1 MSFISIKQNPETAT
15 KQSQNLLVS
24 MAMQQAFH
32 VLQLPALELSE
43 WLKQEIEQNPV
54 LELDLSENEQKEN
67 LDDLCSLE
75 YDCGTL
81 YESSDPTTLEL
92 EKKRKAYQESLL
104 VYPTSLYEHL
114 YSQARLTFEDPSDL
128 SLAEEIIGGLDAKG
142 FLSAPLSETGSG
154 QDPLRIRHVLSVLQ
168 TFDPPGVCAQNL
180 QESLLIQLSQAK
192 KTGSIA
198 FLIIQDHF
206 DDLLA
211 NKLPQ
216 IARKLGLLP
225 EQVQKAIETDISV
238 LSLHPGYAFENSYT
252 STIVPDIHLEQHEGH
267 WEIKINQS
275 RFPHFRISP
284 AYEKSLM
291 NPSLPKD
298 EERFFH
304 KHIASGNWLK
314 KIVKRRE
321 DTLLA
326 ISQHLIKKQSAFLGG
341 EQKTLVPMNIQ
352 EIAEQIGMHE
362 STVARAI
369 SNKYL
374 SCPQGIF
381 SLRSF
386 FTQGLICQNGQK
398 VSNHTLRQLLS
409 QMIDRED
416 KAKPLADE
424 EIVRQFKKMGIPCAR
439 RTVAKY
445 RQKLR
450 IAPAAKRRKWLQTST
465 R

>member
-1 MSFISIKQNPETAT
+1 MSFISIKQSPDTAI

-32 VLQLPALELSE
+32 VLQLPAIELSE
-43 WLKQEIEQNPV
+43 WLHQEIEQNPV
-54 LELDLSENEQKEN
+54 LELDLSENERKESF
-67 LDDLCSLE
+67 DELCSVE
-75 YDCGTL
+75 YDCGPL
-81 YESSDPTTLEL
+81 YESSDPTTLEM

-114 YSQARLTFEDPSDL
+114 QSQARLTFEDPSDL
-128 SLAEEIIGGLDAKG
+128 AVAEEIIGHLDSKG
-142 FLSAPLSETGSG
+142 FLSAPLSEIQHGHNPVQMG
-154 QDPLRIRHVLSVLQ
+154 HVFAILQ
-168 TFDPPGVCAQNL
+168 TFDPPGVCAHNL

-192 KTGSIA
+192 KSGSIA
-198 FLIIQDHF
+198 YQIILSHF
-206 DDLLA
+206 EDLLA
-211 NKLPQ
+211 NKLPL
-216 IARKLGLLP
+216 IAKKLGLLP
-225 EQVQKAIETDISV
+225 SQVQEAVETDISV
-238 LSLHPGYAFENSYT
+238 LNLHPGYAFENSYT
-252 STIVPDIHLEQHEGH
+252 STIVPDIHLDQQEGH
-267 WEIKINQS
+267 WEIRINQS
-275 RFPHFRISP
+275 HFPKFRVSP
-284 AYEKSLM
+284 AYEKSLQD
-291 NPSLPKD
+291 PSLPKE
-298 EERFFH
+298 EERFFL

-326 ISQHLIKKQSAFLGG
+326 ITQHLIQKQAAFLGG

-386 FTQGLICQNGQK
+386 FTQGLTCQNGQK
-398 VSNHTLRQLLS
+398 VSNHTLQQLLS
-409 QMIDRED
+409 QMIERED
-416 KAKPLADE
+416 KEKPLSDE
-424 EIVRQFKKMGIPCAR
+424 EITSQFKKMGIPCAR

-445 RQKLR
+445 RQKLK
-450 IAPAAKRRKWLQTST
+450 IAPAAKRRKWLYV
-465 R
+465 

>member
-1 MSFISIKQNPETAT
+1 MSSISIKQNPETAI

-54 LELDLSENEQKEN
+54 LELDLSQDEQEES
-67 LDDLCSLE
+67 LDELCSVE

-92 EKKRKAYQESLL
+92 EKKRKTFQESLL

-114 YSQARLTFEDPSDL
+114 YSQARLTFEDLNDL
-128 SLAEEIIGGLDAKG
+128 ALAEEIIGQLDSKG
-142 FLSAPLSETGSG
+142 FLTPSLPGVGNS
-154 QDPLRIRHVLSVLQ
+154 QNPLRVHHVLSILQ

-180 QESLLIQLSQAK
+180 QESLLIQLSQAQ
-192 KTGSIA
+192 KTRSIA
-198 FLIIQDHF
+198 FLIIQNHF
-206 DDLLA
+206 GDLLA

-216 IARKLGLLP
+216 IAKKLGLLP
-225 EQVQKAIETDISV
+225 EQVQEAIETDISV
-238 LSLHPGYAFENSYT
+238 LSLHPGYAFEQCYT
-252 STIVPDIHLEQHEGH
+252 STIIPDIHLEQHEGH
-267 WEIKINQS
+267 WEIKINKS
-275 RFPHFRISP
+275 HFPHFRILP
-284 AYEKSLM
+284 TYEKSLG
-291 NPSLPKD
+291 NPLLPK
-298 EERFFH
+298 EEKRFFH
-304 KHIASGNWLK
+304 KHITSGNWLK

-321 DTLLA
+321 ETLLA
-326 ISQHLIKKQSAFLGG
+326 ISQHLIQKQSAFLGG
-341 EQKTLVPMNIQ
+341 EQNTLVPMNIQ
-352 EIAEQIGMHE
+352 EIAQQIGMHE

-374 SCPQGIF
+374 SCAQGIF
-381 SLRSF
+381 SLKSF

-409 QMIDRED
+409 QMINQED
-416 KAKPLADE
+416 KAKPLSDQ
-424 EIVRQFKKMGIPCAR
+424 EIVAQFKKMGIPCAR

-450 IAPAAKRRKWLQTST
+450 IAPAAKRRKWLHV
-465 R
+465 